1 VKNGA
6 GAAVFFGDNP
16 FSGGITL
23 NQGILVAGH
32 NSGWGTGAVTTSYFL
47 SSRGSFG
54 NKGRIFLGSALA
66 FSVLFVLW
74 GLTRSPLW
82 FSVVQFFM
90 AACIAANFITGT
102 AMIQALTP
110 DAVRGRVLS
119 LFGLNQAIAM
129 TFGVVVGAIAEAAV
143 AVPIMG
149 GVLVAAVA
157 VMAAASPGLRHVH

>member
-1 VKNGA
+1 M
-6 GAAVFFGDNP
+6 
-16 FSGGITL
+16 
-23 NQGILVAGH
+23 
-32 NSGWGTGAVTTSYFL
+32 TSYFL

-54 NKGRIFLGSALA
+54 NKGRMFLGSALA

-90 AACIAANFITGT
+90 AACIAANFISGT

-110 DAVRGRVLS
+110 DNVRGRVLS

-129 TFGVVVGAIAEAAV
+129 IFGVAVGAIAEAAGATV

-149 GVLVAAVA
+149 GVLVAVVA
-157 VMAAASPGLRHVH
+157 TLAAASPGLRHVQ